1 MLAYVDEYGNISST
15 PPDDSKKKRINPE
28 HIEIG
33 VPKRKPADEVEVNR
47 TGVVTF
53 FNESKGFGFIKDAT
67 TQESIFTHV
76 KATWIRSRKMIKSHS
91 R

>member
-1 MLAYVDEYGNISST
+1 MT
-15 PPDDSKKKRINPE
+15 RKKKRINPE

-33 VPKRKPADEVEVNR
+33 VRNESPADEVEVNR

-67 TQESIFTHV
+67 
-76 KATWIRSRKMIKSHS
+76 RRKYFSLM
-91 R
+91 